1 MSFGLPHS
9 TEVNKP
15 LPKKAI
21 FAKFGLKAALRDHFD
36 GDISRLV
43 ISHEITTRSVPAL
56 VTVDIQAIYVVSVLL
71 KRRDFDH
78 RNIELLT
85 KLIPQ
90 KMVLALQYGEETMLA
105 IHQIY
110 LMFSDWRQTDEINLP
125 LNGLSLDDVWQAL
138 VMSIGNIAVSDGKSL
153 DEQIIVDERLARL
166 QKQIAAL
173 ENKMRKEKQ
182 PRKKYEL
189 YQQIQK
195 TQEISWNFVNFL
207 QKLKNFWLFS

>member
-36 GDISRLV
+36 EDISRLV

-56 VTVDIQAIYVVSVLL
+56 ATVDIQAIYVVTVLL
-71 KRRDFDH
+71 KRKDFDH

-90 KMVLALQYGEETMLA
+90 KMVIALLHEEQVQFA
-105 IHQIY
+105 IFHE
-110 LMFSDWRQTDEINLP
+110 LLFFSSWQTANEASLP
-125 LNGLSLDDVWQAL
+125 FTGLSLDDVWQSF
-138 VMSIGNIAVSDGKSL
+138 VTIIGSIDIKEGNTL
-153 DEQIIVDERLARL
+153 TEQIIADE
-166 QKQIAAL
+166 QQEKVSKQITVL
-173 ENKMRKEKQ
+173 ENIMRKEKQ
-182 PRKKYEL
+182 PRRKFEL
-189 YQQIQK
+189 YQRIQD
-195 TQEISWNFVNFL
+195 
-207 QKLKNFWLFS
+207 LKRKIC

>member
-1 MSFGLPHS
+1 MSFGLPH
-9 TEVNKP
+9 TAEVNKA

-21 FAKFGLKAALRDHFD
+21 FAKFGLKAAQRDHFD
-36 GDISRLV
+36 EDISRLV

-56 VTVDIQAIYVVSVLL
+56 ATVDIQGIYVVTVLL

-90 KMVLALQYGEETMLA
+90 KMVIALQFGEETMLA
-105 IHQIY
+105 IHHVY
-110 LMFSDWRQTDEINLP
+110 LMMSNWEKTDEVSFP
-125 LNGLSLDDVWQAL
+125 LNGLTLDDVWQSM
-138 VMSIGNIAVSDGKSL
+138 VTTIGDITVQDGNTL
-153 DEQIIVDERLARL
+153 DEQIIIDEQQARL

-182 PRKKYEL
+182 PRKKLEL
-189 YQQIQK
+189 HQQIQK
-195 TQEISWNFVNFL
+195 
-207 QKLKNFWLFS
+207 LKFELS

>member
-1 MSFGLPHS
+1 MSFGLPH
-9 TEVNKP
+9 TAEVNKA

-21 FAKFGLKAALRDHFD
+21 FAKFGLKAAQRDHFD
-36 GDISRLV
+36 EDISRLV

-56 VTVDIQAIYVVSVLL
+56 ATVDIQAIYVVSVLL

-90 KMVLALQYGEETMLA
+90 KMVIALQFGEETMLA
-105 IHQIY
+105 IHHVY
-110 LMFSDWRQTDEINLP
+110 LMMSNWKKTDEVSFP
-125 LNGLSLDDVWQAL
+125 LNGLTLDDVWQSM
-138 VMSIGNIAVSDGKSL
+138 VTTIGKITVQDGNTL
-153 DEQIIVDERLARL
+153 DEQIIIDEQQARL

-182 PRKKYEL
+182 PRKKLEL
-189 YQQIQK
+189 HQQIQK
-195 TQEISWNFVNFL
+195 
-207 QKLKNFWLFS
+207 LKFELS